1 MAQPVLRIVI
11 DKMDG
16 EVQEV
21 YHELGDARVEVVILD
36 RDVFPGERQVAMILD
51 GALGIPMRVD
61 ALEDRVYV
69 NTIFE
74 ATTEFEEKMSHE

>member
-1 MAQPVLRIVI
+1 MSIPVLRIVI
-11 DKMDG
+11 EKLDG

-21 YHELGDARVEVVILD
+21 YHEMKDAQVEVVILD
-36 RDVFPGERQVAMILD
+36 RDIFPGERQAAMILD

-61 ALEDRVYV
+61 AQEDRVYV